1 MPQRQFQFYFCVGME
16 IVLDREL
23 KLSRFELRHS
33 GTILI
38 DNEARFNYLAKGI
51 EFLLLLR

>member
-23 KLSRFELRHS
+23 KLSRFELRQS
-33 GTILI
+33 GTVLI
-38 DNEARFNYLAKGI
+38 DNEARF
-51 EFLLLLR
+51 